1 VKRLLLCGALF
12 AAAAG
17 CGRNAFFEL
26 SVKLP
31 ANGTGSDRFAII
43 SVASGEKPFAGTWAG
58 DGTLPGVAL
67 SPTVSTQ
74 SISVEGNSDNFDK
87 IVEVKVV
94 FCSQADCLGKN
105 DDHAPEAHL
114 TVERAFY
121 EGKRTAYTW
130 TIPCLP
136 EIDTSCKETDPIEKE
151 AKKCDVEGCRAGS
164 SSSGYCTNG
173 KHFCEE

>member
-1 VKRLLLCGALF
+1 VKRLLVCGALL
-12 AAAAG
+12 AAG
-17 CGRNAFFEL
+17 CGCNAFFEL
-26 SVKLP
+26 TVKLP
-31 ANGTGSDRFAII
+31 ANTTGKDRFAIV

-58 DGTLPGVAL
+58 NGTLPGVQLGAA
-67 SPTVSTQ
+67 VSTQ
-74 SISVEGNSDNFDK
+74 QVSVEGNSETFDK

-94 FCSQADCLGKN
+94 FCSQADCLGTN

-121 EGKRTAYTW
+121 EGKRTEYTW

-136 EIDTSCKETDPIEKE
+136 TVDATCKESDPIVKD
-151 AKKCDVEGCRAGS
+151 AKKCDVAGCRAGS

-173 KHFCEE
+173 KHFCED